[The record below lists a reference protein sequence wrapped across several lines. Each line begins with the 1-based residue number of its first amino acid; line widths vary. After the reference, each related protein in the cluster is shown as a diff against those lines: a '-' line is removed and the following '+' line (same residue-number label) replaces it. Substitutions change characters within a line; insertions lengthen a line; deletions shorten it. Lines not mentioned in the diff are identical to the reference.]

1 MPRVKALNHFPD
13 RYAEIVRE
21 CALEGKRVELAP
33 MPTFRALS
41 LRGHWYAWVASLKAE
56 AAKRRKEIEPRS
68 DDLAI
73 FEIENLQPTVM
84 VEIQDVGDGQAKLVF
99 QSREHSWQAAAL
111 RTAIV
116 TQTDSKPS
124 SASLDSDAARLLN
137 IQKEVDRDGNG

>member
-1 MPRVKALNHFPD
+1 
-13 RYAEIVRE
+13 
-21 CALEGKRVELAP
+21 

-73 FEIENLQPTVM
+73 FEIENLQPIVM
-84 VEIQDVGDGQAKLVF
+84 VEIQDVGDGQARAGL